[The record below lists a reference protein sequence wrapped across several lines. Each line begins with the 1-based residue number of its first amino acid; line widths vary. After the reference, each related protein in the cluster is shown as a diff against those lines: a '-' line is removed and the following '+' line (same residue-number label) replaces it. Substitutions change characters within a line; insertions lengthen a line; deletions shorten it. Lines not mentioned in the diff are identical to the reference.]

1 MATKK
6 LTIEVD
12 ADVSKAK
19 RKVREIAPSGGAP
32 GAGAAGD
39 VAPSAERT
47 ARALEK
53 AAAGAETERLGGAA
67 QTSAGN
73 MAALVRGFAGMGIG
87 MAMKWAA
94 NRYEEE
100 GALGKTLRY
109 GGALVSGASEGA
121 MLGAQAGPKGAVVG
135 AVVGGAKGLAGE
147 YMDDEGDEKR
157 KAKAEREQRE
167 ENMRSIEAWERA
179 RARTQ
184 KFREELES
192 LTRAQSG
199 IEEAIARRVAED
211 GRLGAAMRDAA
222 NDTKAL
228 SRLQAERSAN
238 AGELDALRAALARG
252 GASSW
257 RLDTS
262 AGDSL
267 ARIGGAFGG
276 GSPVAEMGREVR
288 TISST
293 LKSIERK
300 TGGATW
306 Q

>member
-1 MATKK
+1 
-6 LTIEVD
+6 
-12 ADVSKAK
+12 
-19 RKVREIAPSGGAP
+19 
-32 GAGAAGD
+32 
-39 VAPSAERT
+39 
-47 ARALEK
+47 
-53 AAAGAETERLGGAA
+53 
-67 QTSAGN
+67 

-109 GGALVSGASEGA
+109 GGSLVSGASEGA

-147 YMDDEGDEKR
+147 YLDDEGDERR

-184 KFREELES
+184 KFREELEN

-211 GRLGAAMRDAA
+211 GRLGAAMRGAA

-228 SRLQAERSAN
+228 SRLQAERQAN
-238 AGELDALRAALARG
+238 AGELDALRAALKG
-252 GASSW
+252 GRMSSW
-257 RLDTS
+257 SLNTDG
-262 AGDSL
+262 GDAL
-267 ARIGGAFGG
+267 ARIGGSFGG
-276 GSPVAEMGREVR
+276 GSPVAEMGREMKGIH
-288 TISST
+288 TT

>member
-6 LTIEVD
+6 LTIEID

-19 RKVREIAPSGGAP
+19 RKVSEIAPSGGAP

-47 ARALEK
+47 ARALDK
-53 AAAGAETERLGGAA
+53 AAAGAERLGGAA

-109 GGALVSGASEGA
+109 GGSLISGAAEGA
-121 MLGAQAGPKGAVVG
+121 MLGGRAGPKGAVVG

-184 KFREELES
+184 KFREELEN

-199 IEEAIARRVAED
+199 TEEAIAKRED
-211 GRLGAAMRDAA
+211 EDRRLGAAMRDAA

-228 SRLQAERSAN
+228 ADLQRDRQAN
-238 AGELDALRAALARG
+238 AGELDALRAALKG
-252 GASSW
+252 GRKSSW
-257 RLDTS
+257 SLNTDG
-262 AGDSL
+262 GDAL
-267 ARIGGAFGG
+267 ARIGGSFGG
-276 GSPVAEMGREVR
+276 GSPVAEMGREMKGIH
-288 TISST
+288 TT
-293 LKSIERK
+293 LRSIERK